1 MNLSAI
7 MPRRKL
13 DVLFEIYAEGQ
24 DYLRN
29 ISKRLKMN
37 PSLAYKILGRLYDS
51 QFLVKKRIG
60 KEVQYSLNKNRD
72 YDIIVRLLEEYHLE
86 KKELKTVLNMLISN
100 RELVSSSYK
109 IFIFGSHVTGDF
121 DDESDIDIL
130 FVNEDRKLV
139 GKACREMSVVLGKN
153 ISPLIYT
160 RKKFKSDLSKREPM
174 LASIVNNIGNRVVVK

>member
-7 MPRRKL
+7 MPKRKL

-37 PSLAYKILGRLYDS
+37 PSLAYRILGRLYKS

-86 KKELKTVLNMLISN
+86 KKELKNFINLLTSN
-100 RELVSSSYK
+100 RELVSSSYR
-109 IFIFGSHVTGDF
+109 IFVFGSHVTGDYTKK
-121 DDESDIDIL
+121 SDIDIL
-130 FVNEDRKLV
+130 FVNKDRKLV

-153 ISPLIYT
+153 INPLIYT
-160 RKKFKSDLSKREPM
+160 RKKFKSDLSKNEPM
-174 LASIVNNIGNRVVVK
+174 LASIVNNVRNRVVVK